1 MRRPAADQDEGWGL
15 TRRAALL
22 GLPAAIAGRAWAQA
36 PAPRLSVRDLNH
48 LTLSVADP
56 ARSLRFYQG
65 LFGMPVQARQGL
77 TTLLR
82 VGRGPQFLALS
93 AAGATPPGITHLCL
107 TVDDFSVD
115 RVLRVL
121 AAHGVTP
128 AEGTGG
134 GLSGG
139 PMRVRVRRRG
149 PDVGGDPAGTPE
161 IYFGDPDGIVVQLQ
175 DPRYCGGRGVA
186 GEICAAVE
194 PAPTVG
200 LLAVEAL
207 NHFTVRVSDAAR
219 ANAFHQALF
228 GFAIRSYQGP
238 TAPTLAV
245 GDVGFL
251 MYSGRRGVTTAAID
265 HVCLNMRGLAVD
277 RVTAALERYGITPR
291 GTAAPAPL
299 QWYVSMRGPERGGAK
314 DGTPELYFTDPD
326 GIPIQLQDVSYC
338 GGSGVLGNVC
348 PGAAG

>member
-1 MRRPAADQDEGWGL
+1 MRGPSEARDGVGRVS
-15 TRRAALL
+15 RRAVLM
-22 GLPAAIAGRAWAQA
+22 GLPTALVGRAWAQT
-36 PAPRLSVRDLNH
+36 PAPRLAARDLNH

-56 ARSLRFYQG
+56 QRSLRFYQG
-65 LFGMPVQARQGL
+65 LFGMPVQARQGA

-82 VGRGPQFLALS
+82 IGRGPQFLALS
-93 AAGATPPGITHLCL
+93 AAGTTAPGISHLCL
-107 TVDDFSVD
+107 TVDDFAVD

-121 AAHGVTP
+121 AVHGVTP
-128 AEGTGG
+128 ADGPGG

-139 PMRVRVRRRG
+139 PMKVRVRRRG
-149 PDVGGDPAGTPE
+149 PDAGGDDAGTPE

-175 DPRYCGGRGVA
+175 DPRYCGGRGAA
-186 GEICAAVE
+186 GEICSAVE
-194 PAPTVG
+194 AAPSPG
-200 LLAVEAL
+200 LLAIEAL
-207 NHFTVRVSDAAR
+207 NHFTIRVSDAAR

-228 GFAIRSYQGP
+228 GFPIRSFQGP
-238 TAPTLAV
+238 SAPTLAI

-251 MYSGRRGVTTAAID
+251 MYSGRRGATTATID
-265 HVCLNMRGLAVD
+265 HVCLNMQGFAVD

-348 PGAAG
+348 PQPAG